1 MFLASALIAVLLQA
15 ASSTAPVDPE
25 KEPFQTLETKLSG
38 AIQAKNVAALDEL
51 LAKDF
56 GFMAFL
62 EGRAPVVLSRSEWL
76 KTSEHY
82 ALIGFE
88 IRNLAA
94 RVFGNVAVVR
104 LQPYRLAVAGN
115 SLGRSGEFAVVDV
128 WTKDGDA
135 WKLSARHLSRPDV
148 LKR

>member
-1 MFLASALIAVLLQA
+1 MFLAPALVAVLLQA

-25 KEPFQTLETKLSG
+25 KEPFQTLETRVSG
-38 AIQAKNVAALDEL
+38 AILAKNTAALDEL

-56 GFMAFL
+56 AFMAFL
-62 EGRAPVVLSRSEWL
+62 QGRAPVVLNRSEWL
-76 KTSEHY
+76 KTSGNY
-82 ALIGFE
+82 TLIGFE
-88 IRNLAA
+88 IRQLAA

-104 LQPYRLAVAGN
+104 LQPYRMAVAGTTVD
-115 SLGRSGEFAVVDV
+115 RSGEFALVDV

-135 WKLSARHLSRPDV
+135 WKLSARHLSRPDT

>member
-1 MFLASALIAVLLQA
+1 MLLASALMVALLQA
-15 ASSTAPVDPE
+15 APSTAPNPE
-25 KEPFQTLETKLSG
+25 TEPFQTLETRVSG

-56 GFMAFL
+56 AFMAFL
-62 EGRAPVVLSRSEWL
+62 EGRAPLVLNRSEWL
-76 KTSEHY
+76 KTSGHY
-82 ALIGFE
+82 TLIGFE
-88 IRNLAA
+88 VRQLAA

-104 LQPYRLAVAGN
+104 LQPYSLAVAGT
-115 SLGRSGEFAVVDV
+115 SVDRSGEFALVDV

-135 WKLSARHLSRPDV
+135 WKLSARHLSRPDT

>member
-1 MFLASALIAVLLQA
+1 MVLSSAVIAVLLQA
-15 ASSTAPVDPE
+15 APSTPVDPE
-25 KEPFQTLETKLSG
+25 KEPFQSLETRVSG
-38 AIQAKNVAALDEL
+38 AIQTKDIPALDAL

-56 GFMAFL
+56 AFSAFL
-62 EGRAPVVLSRSEWL
+62 EGQAPAVMNRNEWL

-82 ALIGFE
+82 TLTGFE
-88 IRNLAA
+88 IRHVAA

-104 LQPYRLAVAGN
+104 LQPSRKAVVGTA
-115 SLGRSGEFAVVDV
+115 LDHSGEFAVVDV

-135 WKLSARHLSRPDV
+135 WKLSARLLSRPDT

>member
-1 MFLASALIAVLLQA
+1 MLIASALVAVLLQA

-25 KEPFQTLETKLSG
+25 KEPFQTLETKVSG

-62 EGRAPVVLSRSEWL
+62 EGRAPVVLSRSEWI

-104 LQPYRLAVAGN
+104 LQPYRLAVAGD

>member
-1 MFLASALIAVLLQA
+1 MVLSSALIAVLLQA
-15 ASSTAPVDPE
+15 APSVDPE
-25 KEPFQTLETKLSG
+25 KEPFQSLETRVSG
-38 AIQAKNVAALDEL
+38 AIQMKNIPALEEL

-56 GFMAFL
+56 AFSVFL
-62 EGRAPVVLSRSEWL
+62 EGRAPEVMNRNEWL

-82 ALIGFE
+82 TLTGFE
-88 IRNLAA
+88 IRHVAA

-104 LQPYRLAVAGN
+104 LQPHRTATAGT
-115 SLGRSGEFAVVDV
+115 SLDRSGEFAVVDV

-135 WKLSARHLSRPDV
+135 WKLSARHLSRPDT

>member
-1 MFLASALIAVLLQA
+1 MVLSAALIAILLQA
-15 ASSTAPVDPE
+15 PQSAPVDPE
-25 KEPFQTLETKLSG
+25 VEPFQSLETRVSS
-38 AIQAKNVAALDEL
+38 AIQTKSIPALEQL

-56 GFMAFL
+56 AFSAFL
-62 EGRAPVVLSRSEWL
+62 EGRAPEVMNRSEWL

-82 ALIGFE
+82 TLTGFE
-88 IRNLAA
+88 IRHLTA

-104 LQPYRLAVAGN
+104 LQPNRKATAGS
-115 SLGRSGEFAVVDV
+115 SLDRSGEFAVVDI

-135 WKLSARHLSRPDV
+135 WKLSARHLSRPDT

>member
-1 MFLASALIAVLLQA
+1 MFLAPALIAVLLQA
-15 ASSTAPVDPE
+15 APVDPE
-25 KEPFQTLETKLSG
+25 KEPFQTLETKVSG
-38 AIQAKNVAALDEL
+38 AIQAKDVAALDEL

-82 ALIGFE
+82 ALVGFE

-104 LQPYRLAVAGN
+104 LQPYRLAVAGD

-128 WTKDGDA
+128 WTKDGNA

>member
-1 MFLASALIAVLLQA
+1 MFLASALVAVLLQA

-104 LQPYRLAVAGN
+104 LQPYRLAVAGT
-115 SLGRSGEFAVVDV
+115 SLDRSGEFAVVDV

>member
-1 MFLASALIAVLLQA
+1 MFLASALVAALLQA
-15 ASSTAPVDPE
+15 APSTALVDPE
-25 KEPFQTLETKLSG
+25 KEPFQTLETKISG
-38 AIQAKNVAALDEL
+38 AIQAKDVAALDGL

-56 GFMAFL
+56 GFIAFL

-104 LQPYRLAVAGN
+104 LQPYRLAVAGD

>member
-1 MFLASALIAVLLQA
+1 MFFASALIAVLLQA

>member
-1 MFLASALIAVLLQA
+1 MFLVSALVALLLQA

-25 KEPFQTLETKLSG
+25 KEPFQTLETRVSG

-56 GFMAFL
+56 AFMAFL
-62 EGRAPVVLSRSEWL
+62 EGRAPLVLSRGEWL

-82 ALIGFE
+82 SLIGFE
-88 IRNLAA
+88 IRHVAS

-104 LQPYRLAVAGN
+104 LQPYRMAVAGT
-115 SLGRSGEFAVVDV
+115 SVDRSGEFAIVDV
-128 WTKDGDA
+128 WTKDGDT
-135 WKLSARHLSRPDV
+135 WKLSARHLSRPDT

>member
-1 MFLASALIAVLLQA
+1 
-15 ASSTAPVDPE
+15 
-25 KEPFQTLETKLSG
+25 
-38 AIQAKNVAALDEL
+38 
-51 LAKDF
+51 
-56 GFMAFL
+56 MAFL
-62 EGRAPVVLSRSEWL
+62 EGRAPVVMSRSEWL

-104 LQPYRLAVAGN
+104 LQPYRLAVAGT

-135 WKLSARHLSRPDV
+135 WKLSARHLSRPDT

>member
-62 EGRAPVVLSRSEWL
+62 EGRALVVLSRSEWL

-94 RVFGNVAVVR
+94 RTFGNVAVVR
-104 LQPYRLAVAGN
+104 LQPYRLAVAGDK
-115 SLGRSGEFAVVDV
+115 LGRSGEFAVVDV

>member
-1 MFLASALIAVLLQA
+1 MFLAPALIAVLLQA
-15 ASSTAPVDPE
+15 ASSTAPVDPAN
-25 KEPFQTLETKLSG
+25 EPFQTLETKLSG

-56 GFMAFL
+56 AFMAFL

-82 ALIGFE
+82 TLIGFE

-94 RVFGNVAVVR
+94 RVFGNLAVVR
-104 LQPYRLAVAGN
+104 LQPYRLAVAGD